1 MKVTWSKKAKKDDSE
16 SSNLVRNPI
25 NKFSQNKMPQK
36 LRKIMP
42 ELSNL
47 YSPFDGV

>member
-25 NKFSQNKMPQK
+25 NKFSQNKK
-36 LRKIMP
+36 ATKTLN
-42 ELSNL
+42 SNL
-47 YSPFDGV
+47 KLIFSQN